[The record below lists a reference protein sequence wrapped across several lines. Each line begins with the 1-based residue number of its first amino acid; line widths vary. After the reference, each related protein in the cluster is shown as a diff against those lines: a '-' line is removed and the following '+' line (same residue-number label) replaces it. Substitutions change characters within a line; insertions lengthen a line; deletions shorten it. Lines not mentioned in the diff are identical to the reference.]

1 MIFGIILQLLSCIKL
16 CKLPYKD
23 YLRCLFSKIYI
34 FMKKLLLATL
44 AVLTFVS
51 CYDDSK
57 ILGELSN
64 LGDQLALME
73 ERLKTAE
80 KDLSDLQMNVNALA
94 ELADVYRDGGYIK
107 SLVQLSDGSGYTIT
121 LSNDKVIVIG
131 SNEKDSAPEYI
142 VGVLTIDGKL
152 VWAIN
157 GVPLKNGD
165 EYIYVDAAAP
175 KFQINDKEKKL
186 EVSYDNGKTW
196 SEVGDLSIKVTGDF
210 IASTI
215 FSDVK
220 IDEQT
225 GEASFTLVGDGSV
238 IRIPLSVLFEI
249 MIETEVKVVGEN
261 TVSIPYYVK
270 GATDKTVVTAFAGG
284 MCDVEVKKDSII
296 VSRLSSRREILVCAD
311 NQNGM
316 SSIKLVTIMREPY
329 RIEVQ
334 ESVKYMPTEGGQFT
348 LSGVANTEFDVV
360 IQSDA
365 SWLTLV
371 ETKSEPFTL
380 TFNVEENKSG
390 YRSTDILFMK
400 KNSDMLLMVV
410 TVCQESEYGNGT
422 ENVPYIIA
430 SAADM
435 KMIGDRLIPGQTV
448 YFKMIE
454 DIDMLE
460 ITEWIQ
466 INSYSPYNL
475 CISFDGN
482 GHKISNYKGTTG
494 LFRVLNGTF
503 QNVVFENCEVAGD
516 KNIGLLA
523 DYIGYTKDP
532 NTYTGHVKN
541 VTFKDCKF
549 TGANDSGLLSGYT
562 YDATVEEVYMENC
575 VMTVTGRRQGFLTGR
590 IEGNSVFRNCYVKGG
605 KTSGGTQ
612 QCGGLIGQNNL
623 QTAVIT
629 NCGISAVIEGNRNM
643 GGIMAFAKGP
653 EGSTYIENCLVWTP
667 SIVCAQNTGSLYS
680 SGVVVGCSNHNS
692 VTYKNNYRRA
702 DIVFADYCPEIGTLV
717 DCPDIEGLKYPLMS
731 LVSGQFDYA
740 FGYHGKAAPAGKT
753 PSQMAKELGW
763 DETIW
768 DLSAEEPSLKNN

>member
-1 MIFGIILQLLSCIKL
+1 
-16 CKLPYKD
+16 
-23 YLRCLFSKIYI
+23 
-34 FMKKLLLATL
+34 MKKFLLAAL
-44 AVLTFVS
+44 AALTVVS

-57 ILGELSN
+57 IFGELSN

-73 ERLKTAE
+73 ERLQKAE
-80 KDLSDLQMNVNALA
+80 KDLSDLQMNVNALV
-94 ELADVYRDGGYIK
+94 ELADVYRNGGYIK
-107 SLVQLSDGSGYTIT
+107 SLVPLSDGTGYTIT
-121 LSNDKVIVIG
+121 LSDDKVIVI
-131 SNEKDSAPEYI
+131 SNNEKESAPEYI

-157 GVPLKNGD
+157 GTPVKNGD
-165 EYIYVDAAAP
+165 EYIYVDATAP
-175 KFQINDKEKKL
+175 KFQINEKKL

-196 SEVGDLSIKVTGDF
+196 IEIGDLSIEVTEDF

-220 IDEQT
+220 VNEET
-225 GEASFTLVGDGSV
+225 GEVAFTLVGDGSV
-238 IRIPLSVLFEI
+238 IHVPLSELFEI
-249 MIETEVKVVGEN
+249 MIETEVKVIGEN
-261 TVSIPYYVK
+261 KVSIPYYVK
-270 GATDKTVVTAFAGG
+270 GATDKTIVTAFTGG

-296 VSRLSSRREILVCAD
+296 VSRLSARREILLCAD

-316 SSIKLVTIMREPY
+316 SSIKLVTITREPY
-329 RIEVQ
+329 RIEIQ
-334 ESVKYMPTEGGQFT
+334 ESVKYIPAEGGQFT

-360 IQSDA
+360 IQPDTP
-365 SWLTLV
+365 WLTLV

-390 YRSTDILFMK
+390 FRSADILFMK
-400 KNSDMLLMVV
+400 KDTDMVLMMA
-410 TVCQESEYGNGT
+410 TVCQESEYGDGT
-422 ENVPYIIA
+422 ERAPYIIA

-435 KMIGDRLIPGQTV
+435 LMINDRLISGQTV
-448 YFKMIE
+448 YFKMVA
-454 DIDMLE
+454 DVDMLE
-460 ITEWIQ
+460 VSEWIP
-466 INSYSPYNL
+466 INMYSPYDQ

-482 GHKISNYKGTTG
+482 GHKILNYKGTAG
-494 LFRVLNGTF
+494 LFRVLNGAF
-503 QNVVFENCEVAGD
+503 QNVVFEYCEVLGAA
-516 KNIGLLA
+516 NAGLLA
-523 DYIGYTKDP
+523 SYIGYTKSS
-532 NTYTGHVKN
+532 YVCQGYVKN
-541 VTFKDCKF
+541 VTFRDCKF
-549 TGANDSGLLSGYT
+549 TGGNDSGLLSGHT
-562 YDATVEEVYMENC
+562 HDATIEEVYMENC
-575 VMTVTGRRQGFLTGR
+575 EMTVSGRRNGFLAGR
-590 IEGNSVFRNCYVKGG
+590 VEGYATFTNCYVKGG

-740 FGYHGKAAPAGKT
+740 SGYHGKAAPAGKT

-768 DLSAEEPSLKNN
+768 DFNAEEPTLKNKENN